1 MAAGTTPTGG
11 RLRGMP
17 SQTKLV
23 LSRDQMLILTEDAAE
38 VMHAIRTATLSEGF
52 DGFVQLTRAGGRTVF
67 VAVDKILYV
76 EPE

>member
-1 MAAGTTPTGG
+1 
-11 RLRGMP
+11 MP

-23 LSRDQMLILTEDAAE
+23 LSRDQMLTLTQDAAE
-38 VMHAIRTATLSEGF
+38 VMREIRAATRSEGF

-76 EPE
+76 EPD